1 MGIAAYEIVRIAAY
15 EIVRRD
21 SGWSVAHEGRATG
34 SYATK
39 EAAFEAAAA
48 AAASNAIK
56 QGHEVKLSVP
66 GTQGSEP
73 TLGTS

>member
-1 MGIAAYEIVRIAAY
+1 MGIAAYEIVRSH
-15 EIVRRD
+15 
-21 SGWSVAHEGRATG
+21 SGWSVAHEGKTTG

-39 EAAFEAAAA
+39 EAAFEAAA

-66 GTQGSEP
+66 GTQGNEP
-73 TLGTS
+73 TLGSA